1 MSTQTYV
8 TPEELRSALSKQPRT
23 SLAHLPTPLDE
34 CQRLSEALSPTA
46 KGPRIFIKRDDLTGQ
61 ALGGNKVRHLEFRI
75 GDALALGCDTFL
87 YADPYNAAR
96 CTAAACAKVGM
107 GCVLVVH
114 GHKETELQGNLLL
127 AHLLGAELVF
137 LDTDIQREAWAQ
149 VPVVRQRLE
158 QEGRKPYA
166 VQEMPWFNLS
176 AMFSYLDAGLE
187 LAKQLRERRID
198 KAHIYIVNGHSQTG
212 LQLTAKLLGLTWTF
226 TGVAIGQYFEEER
239 PLAEWSRMATD
250 YLGFSQSLDPGEIE
264 TTFDYVGGG
273 HSVVTQ
279 QGVDAIKLTA
289 RTESIILDPAYTG
302 KCMAALM
309 NDVRR
314 GRFSSE
320 DNIVFIHTG
329 GIPIVFEA
337 AQEITR
343 FSR

>member
-198 KAHIYIVNGHSQTG
+198 KGPYLHCQRPQSDGLAAHCQ
-212 LQLTAKLLGLTWTF
+212 ALG
-226 TGVAIGQYFEEER
+226 
-239 PLAEWSRMATD
+239 PNM
-250 YLGFSQSLDPGEIE
+250 
-264 TTFDYVGGG
+264 
-273 HSVVTQ
+273 
-279 QGVDAIKLTA
+279 
-289 RTESIILDPAYTG
+289 
-302 KCMAALM
+302 
-309 NDVRR
+309 DVYRRCYRAVFRR
-314 GRFSSE
+314 GAPSRRMVS
-320 DNIVFIHTG
+320 DGHRLP
-329 GIPIVFEA
+329 GILPEPRPGRNRDHLRLCWRGTQRRDSA
-337 AQEITR
+337 R
-343 FSR
+343 R